1 MGILERPYQNKERIV
16 TPQVNCVGEKEF
28 ISNGPSNLE
37 HENLRRELKINA
49 EKKFNSVN
57 YPKNS
62 VDLLDIDE
70 PSVATVVKTQP

>member
-1 MGILERPYQNKERIV
+1 
-16 TPQVNCVGEKEF
+16 VNCVGEKEF

-57 YPKNS
+57 YAKTS

-70 PSVATVVKTQP
+70 PSVATAVKT